1 MPDYI
6 QEIMNHER
14 QVEEQWKQQV
24 ILEHLYLRPSKNGA
38 VMMFTN
44 TSEEVVKQLIESSP
58 LYQFIQSIEYY
69 PLLQQFLVIT
79 GLY

>member
-44 TSEEVVKQLIESSP
+44 TSEEVVKQLIESLL
-58 LYQFIQSIEYY
+58 LYQYVQSVEYY
-69 PLLQQFLVIT
+69 PLIQQL
-79 GLY
+79 

>member
-24 ILEHLYLRPSKNGA
+24 ILEHPYLRPSNNGA

-44 TSEEVVKQLIESSP
+44 TSEEVVKQLIESLL
-58 LYQFIQSIEYY
+58 LYQYVQSVEYY
-69 PLLQQFLVIT
+69 PLIQQL
-79 GLY
+79 